1 MLLTGVLL
9 KVFCLLQYFL
19 IDIIQRY
26 RRIAV
31 FVQQQNQIHLQI
43 RFDIVTGRP
52 IGIAGLI
59 VNNDFDFL

>member
-1 MLLTGVLL
+1 MLLTGILL
-9 KVFCLLQYFL
+9 KVFRLFQNFF

-43 RFDIVTGRP
+43 CFNVVTGRP
-52 IGIAGLI
+52 ISIAGLI
-59 VNNDFDFL
+59 VNNDFDFF